1 MAFSTIATAGFGGVA
16 HAAGAGDKYSDA
28 FKELYEKVVTN
39 GIDNGYMSPEGV
51 PYHSIETM
59 MCEAPDYGH
68 ETVSETASYYNWI
81 TAYYGKLTGDWADYN
96 TSWDILEKYYI
107 PSDKDQPNLGDY
119 TPNKCASFVNAS
131 KTPEGYPGKL
141 DTTSPTGAD
150 NLHAELKSAYGTTS
164 MYLMHWIFDVDNWYK
179 YGNHGDGTSKVSQIN
194 TYQRGEQESCWETIP
209 FPCWETFKWGNST
222 SGFLALFVD
231 QSTYAQQWR
240 YSVASDADARSVQAA
255 YWANKWA
262 KDTGDSSSVSGG
274 NAKAAKLGDYLR
286 YAMYDKYMKPIGTA
300 TLTGTAGDGE
310 NSMHYLIAWFTA
322 WGAPIKSEGWAWK
335 EGCSASHQ
343 GYQNPMTAYALS
355 TVSELKPKSSNG
367 KSDWAKSLE
376 RQIEMLTFLQSDE
389 GAIAGGVNN
398 SIGDNYE
405 KDTEGLTKF
414 YGMTYDYQPVW
425 HDPPSNRWY
434 GFQAWGLQR
443 LAEYYYESGDE
454 RAYNILS
461 KWSDWACSHI
471 TLNDDGTFKIP
482 SDMSWDGMP
491 EEWKGMSS
499 YKGNPNLHVTV
510 DTYGSDLGIAGSTA
524 NLLAFYAAGAEKHEG
539 KLDQTAYD
547 TAKGLI
553 DRIILNN
560 ADEKGY
566 TVEEERGDYS
576 RFFESV
582 VAIPSGWIGK
592 NAQGADIKTG
602 MKFIDMRPAYKQ
614 DENWSNLKSSY
625 DAGKAPK
632 FTYHRFWHQVDIAMG
647 MAAFDLLFP
656 EAVIDGDKPSPTSK
670 PSPTPTKGKNK
681 TDVNGDGSVNMQD
694 VMMLAT
700 KFGQTNYTGPED
712 VNGDKTVNMQD
723 VLAIAVDFGKT
734 F

>member
-1 MAFSTIATAGFGGVA
+1 VLKKSKRFVSATLCTFMAFSTIATAGFGGVA
-16 HAAGAGDKYSDA
+16 NAATDKKDNPYNKK
-28 FKELYEKVVTN
+28 FLELYDKVITN
-39 GIDNGYMSPEGV
+39 GKENGYLSEEGV

-81 TAYYGKLTGDWADYN
+81 TAYYGYLTGEWEDYN

-107 PSDKDQPNLGDY
+107 PSEEDQPNLGDY
-119 TPNKCASFVNAS
+119 DPSKCASFVNAS
-131 KTPEGYPGKL
+131 KTPEEYPGKL
-141 DTTSPTGAD
+141 DTSSPTGAD
-150 NLHAELKSAYGTTS
+150 NLHKELVSAYGTTS

-179 YGNHGDGTSKVSQIN
+179 YGNHGDGTSRVSQIN

-209 FPCWETFKWGNST
+209 FPCWETFKWGNGK

-231 QSTYAQQWR
+231 QSDYAQQWR

-262 KDTGDSSSVSGG
+262 AENGSSSDVSDG
-274 NAKAAKLGDYLR
+274 NEKAAKLGDYLR

-300 TLTGTAGDGE
+300 TLSGPAGDGE

-322 WGAPIKSEGWAWK
+322 WGAPIKSAKWAWK

-355 TVSELKPKSSNG
+355 TVDELEPKSSNG
-367 KSDWAKSLE
+367 KSDWAKSLD

-398 SIGDNYE
+398 AIGDNYE
-405 KDTEGLTKF
+405 KDTQGLTKF
-414 YGMTYDYQPVW
+414 YGMTYDWQPVW

-454 RAYNILS
+454 RAYNILK
-461 KWSDWACSHI
+461 KWSDWACDYIEVTGSTI
-471 TLNDDGTFKIP
+471 KIP
-482 SDMSWDGMP
+482 GDLKWEGMP

-499 YKGNPNLHVTV
+499 FKGNPKLHCTIENSS
-510 DTYGSDLGIAGSTA
+510 SDLGIAGSTA
-524 NLLAFYAAGAEKHEG
+524 NLLAFFAAGAEKHAGER
-539 KLDQTAYD
+539 DETAYK
-547 TAKGLI
+547 TAKALI
-553 DRIILNN
+553 DCIIDNYSDDL
-560 ADEKGY
+560 GY
-566 TVEEERGDYS
+566 TIEEERSDYS

-582 VAIPSGWIGK
+582 VAIPKGWTGK
-592 NAQGADIKTG
+592 NAQGAEIKTG
-602 MKFIDMRPAYKQ
+602 MKFIDMRPDYKK
-614 DENWSNLKSSY
+614 DANWNNLKTSY

-647 MAAFDLLFP
+647 MAAMGMLFEPPVSEHP
-656 EAVIDGDKPSPTSK
+656 E
-670 PSPTPTKGKNK
+670 
-681 TDVNGDGSVNMQD
+681 DVNGDGSVNMQD
-694 VMMLAT
+694 VMAVA
-700 KFGQTNYTGPED
+700 KEFGKTGFSGPAD
-712 VNGDKTVNMQD
+712 VNKDGSVNMQD
-723 VLAIAVDFGKT
+723 VIAIAKVFGQT